1 MGHLTTN
8 MHLSRQATIIL
19 IALIVLTV
27 ASIVMANTI
36 NAEWGYLAVTLIPLT
51 LLIYAID

>member
-1 MGHLTTN
+1 

-19 IALIVLTV
+19 IALMVLTV

>member
-1 MGHLTTN
+1 

-36 NAEWGYLAVTLIPLT
+36 NAEWGYLAATLIPLIF
-51 LLIYAID
+51 LIYAID